1 LLKRRIN
8 QQNLDKRKTSFIINK
23 LTLVQN
29 QEAMKQIEMVTE
41 SIPQL
46 ILKIYIFQKKN
57 DIFNVFSTLKEI
69 DFFYL
74 SQIGSIFTS
83 SLSIIFGLVGI
94 YGYKAFYYY
103 EQKRILLDKIRHPEK
118 GVFQKIGRF
127 ISLMIWYFSVVISR
141 ILLIAL
147 ILSYKPLLIILLL
160 SFILITSLILGKLE
174 KNYFKQ
180 KKFLE
185 EFEKETTAFRDL
197 YIIEHRFFDIG
208 ELINYKPKSVLKLI
222 LTFFYMI
229 L

>member
-1 LLKRRIN
+1 M
-8 QQNLDKRKTSFIINK
+8 NLFTSK
-23 LTLVQN
+23 PTLVQN

-46 ILKIYIFQKKN
+46 ILQIYIFQKKN

-83 SLSIIFGLVGI
+83 TLSIIFGLVGI

-103 EQKRILLDKIRHPEK
+103 EQKRISFGKIIHPGKEL
-118 GVFQKIGRF
+118 FQKIGRF

-147 ILSYKPLLIILLL
+147 ILTYMPLLILLL
-160 SFILITSLILGKLE
+160 LFFILITSLILSNLE
-174 KNYFKQ
+174 KKYFKFV
-180 KKFLE
+180 KEFAKEINAARHLFTE
-185 EFEKETTAFRDL
+185 EFGRDDTEN
-197 YIIEHRFFDIG
+197 IKH
-208 ELINYKPKSVLKLI
+208 YKPKSVLKLI
-222 LTFFYMI
+222 LSFFLHDFWSI
-229 L
+229 